1 MTEDPMYFDGP
12 GEPERDVTADSTDA
26 ELLRWF
32 FWCKPVRDFVGFA
45 INAGDLLQA
54 LRDLA
59 YACRKYPGDAH
70 EVLLAY
76 RYFMDVAGPPAV
88 GQFLST
94 GNYRAFCPYI
104 SEAGTSSM
112 AVVWEQGMHRVVAR
126 AQYRKEQVVDIRFD
140 VEDVT
145 VGHGG
150 PF

>member
-1 MTEDPMYFDGP
+1 MTEDFDHYI
-12 GEPERDVTADSTDA
+12 GEPNDPKDVTADSTDA

-59 YACRKYPGDAH
+59 YACRKYPGDAD

-76 RYFMDVAGPPAV
+76 RYFMNVAGPPAV

-94 GNYRAFCPYI
+94 GNYRAFCPYVP
-104 SEAGTSSM
+104 EVGTSSM

-126 AQYRKEQVVDIRFD
+126 SQFRRDEPVDIRFD

>member
-76 RYFMDVAGPPAV
+76 RYFMNVAGPVAV
-88 GQFLST
+88 GKFIERGTYAS
-94 GNYRAFCPYI
+94 FCPYAT
-104 SEAGTSSM
+104 ERGTPSM
-112 AVVWEQGMHRVVAR
+112 ATVWEQGMYRVVAR
-126 AQYRKEQVVDIRFD
+126 CQYRREQVVDIRFD
-140 VEDVT
+140 VEEVT
-145 VGHGG
+145 DGHGG
-150 PF
+150 PC